1 VLQRHDR
8 HEGNLTQYFSGDI
21 GFRVKRRLL
30 RILVLV
36 WLGWYISG
44 PACEAVDFWDS
55 PREEMH
61 DVMRSAGGAATLV
74 AAIFCFGILLF
85 RKWRE
90 RYSLLARALRG
101 RFLPLA
107 FLLPRFTLLT
117 ASSPSPSPPVP
128 LRI

>member
-1 VLQRHDR
+1 
-8 HEGNLTQYFSGDI
+8 
-21 GFRVKRRLL
+21 VKGRLVK
-30 RILVLV
+30 ILVLL

-44 PACEAVDFWDS
+44 PLCETIDFWDT
-55 PREEMH
+55 PHEEMR

-90 RYSLLARALRG
+90 RYAFLARSLRG
-101 RFLPLA
+101 RFAPLTLDLRT
-107 FLLPRFTLLT
+107 FTLPR
-117 ASSPSPSPPVP
+117 ASAPSPSPPLP